1 MNKTQQRVQESLETS
16 LQAFD
21 ELRNEIFC
29 WQLHC
34 EQLKQHLLSGR
45 NSTDVLQKLVV
56 DSSGIRGHVQKAIES
71 LDSFLKTIDQDI

>member
-34 EQLKQHLLSGR
+34 EQLKQHLLSGHS
-45 NSTDVLQKLVV
+45 STEALQKLVV
-56 DSSGIRGHVQKAIES
+56 ESSGIRGHVQKAIES